1 MTAESTLVPPLSPP
15 PPSRSNGQSYRLVV
29 PNSACAPRIAR
40 DFVGSLLHITDH
52 PALADDARLCVT
64 EVVTNS
70 HRHTDS
76 WQIQVDVTVRRREV
90 TVYVEDNEPRALP
103 VPGGSDA
110 GDAEHEHGRG
120 LLLVENLSVGW
131 GMTIYGG
138 CTPESKVVW
147 FTLAEAETE
156 AGTGAGAG
164 ADSAADGGAGA

>member
-1 MTAESTLVPPLSPP
+1 MTAESTLVPPLLPP

-40 DFVGSLLHITDH
+40 DFVGSLLRITDH
-52 PALADDARLCVT
+52 PDLADDARLCVT

-70 HRHTDS
+70 HRHTCS
-76 WQIQVDVTVRRREV
+76 QRIRVDVTVRRREV

-110 GDAEHEHGRG
+110 EGAEHEHGRG

-147 FTLAEAETE
+147 FTLAEDEIE
-156 AGTGAGAG
+156 AGTGTGAG
-164 ADSAADGGAGA
+164 ADSAADGGASA